1 MSVNEA
7 NISEL
12 ELLRQRI
19 RELEAENAEIPDLR
33 KKLAEIPEL
42 RKKLAE
48 VEVKNA
54 ELIKQ
59 IMEENNR
66 RDAKIEDTNDRVAK
80 LEQLQNDNTP
90 NDNTPNNN
98 SSNFN
103 SGAVYHEKP
112 LDEKEM
118 DNFLLEAH
126 KKIVGADIRRRN
138 KEKKL
143 QAQESLPTHPEE
155 KISQDLTQPCNS
167 TSSEEK
173 ICSELD
179 SKCKKGKGVNKLK
192 QELFASE
199 LPSQVPI
206 VQNHVTKISETAGPR
221 KSSIDEA
228 LQHLAQLCDKAF
240 DAEDG
245 ANRANQEEIL
255 CWCLYAKDFRTQL
268 NEIIENSDGKFGE
281 KKARSLLYNSI
292 TKHLNLLRKQR
303 SQELGLHL
311 PEISRDALRKK
322 TQRAEKIYTLF
333 EEIGLGK
340 IKLIKTYSA
349 NSISK
354 LTNGQIREIIEE
366 QIDSPANTF
375 QDISSEKIPEVLQ
388 SVSNHV
394 TEISE
399 TAGPRKNFP
408 EVNTPSTS
416 QITPAKANDN
426 DLTDLKDEDFCGGE
440 RM

>member
-1 MSVNEA
+1 MSQKFFDIFQNIEQFLSHIKLLLLIMSVNEV

-19 RELEAENAEIPDLR
+19 RELEAENAEIPDFR

-42 RKKLAE
+42 RKKLTEAE
-48 VEVKNA
+48 ARNS

-66 RDAKIEDTNDRVAK
+66 HDAKIEDTNDRVAK

-103 SGAVYHEKP
+103 SGAIYHEKP
-112 LDEKEM
+112 LEEKEM
-118 DNFLLEAH
+118 DNFLLKVH
-126 KKIVGADIRRRN
+126 KKIVDADIRRCN

-192 QELFASE
+192 QKLFAPE

-221 KSSIDEA
+221 KSSIDKA
-228 LQHLAQLCDKAF
+228 SQYLAQLCDKAF

-245 ANRANQEEIL
+245 ANRAN
-255 CWCLYAKDFRTQL
+255 
-268 NEIIENSDGKFGE
+268 
-281 KKARSLLYNSI
+281 
-292 TKHLNLLRKQR
+292 
-303 SQELGLHL
+303 
-311 PEISRDALRKK
+311 
-322 TQRAEKIYTLF
+322 
-333 EEIGLGK
+333 
-340 IKLIKTYSA
+340 
-349 NSISK
+349 
-354 LTNGQIREIIEE
+354 
-366 QIDSPANTF
+366 
-375 QDISSEKIPEVLQ
+375 
-388 SVSNHV
+388 
-394 TEISE
+394 
-399 TAGPRKNFP
+399 
-408 EVNTPSTS
+408 
-416 QITPAKANDN
+416 
-426 DLTDLKDEDFCGGE
+426 
-440 RM
+440 

>member
-1 MSVNEA
+1 MSRKFFDIFQNIEQFLSHIKLLLLIMSVNEA

-48 VEVKNA
+48 VEARNA

-66 RDAKIEDTNDRVAK
+66 CDAKIEDTNDRVAK

-103 SGAVYHEKP
+103 SEK
-112 LDEKEM
+112 M
-118 DNFLLEAH
+118 
-126 KKIVGADIRRRN
+126 
-138 KEKKL
+138 
-143 QAQESLPTHPEE
+143 
-155 KISQDLTQPCNS
+155 SQDLTQPCNS

-192 QELFASE
+192 QELFAPE

-206 VQNHVTKISETAGPR
+206 EQNHVTKISETAGPG

-228 LQHLAQLCDKAF
+228 SQHLAQLCDKAF

-268 NEIIENSDGKFGE
+268 NEIIENSD
-281 KKARSLLYNSI
+281 
-292 TKHLNLLRKQR
+292 
-303 SQELGLHL
+303 
-311 PEISRDALRKK
+311 
-322 TQRAEKIYTLF
+322 
-333 EEIGLGK
+333 
-340 IKLIKTYSA
+340 
-349 NSISK
+349 
-354 LTNGQIREIIEE
+354 EE
-366 QIDSPANTF
+366 QIDSPANTS

-394 TEISE
+394 TKISE
-399 TAGPRKNFP
+399 TAGPGKNLP

-426 DLTDLKDEDFCGGE
+426 DLTDLKEEDFCGGE
-440 RM
+440 